1 MKKDSS
7 NEAISRGGTRALG
20 RFITRFSTDG
30 EGDEKQVDIKIS
42 SSENVEI
49 FLSSI
54 PIKIAKNLKNNGC
67 VTQCQFS
74 VSTNNNRKLYSFS
87 IVSYL
92 FNI

>member
-42 SSENVEI
+42 SSENFEI

-54 PIKIAKNLKNNGC
+54 PIKN
-67 VTQCQFS
+67 S
-74 VSTNNNRKLYSFS
+74 
-87 IVSYL
+87 
-92 FNI
+92 